1 MEIYPTIVTRGI
13 LGFQSE
19 IVELELAREE
29 SVSAAL
35 LAIDNKDSSLVILPQ
50 KKSQQLKIQKTN
62 IHRYGVRAKVI
73 DYNAISSTHLQLTV
87 EVIEFV
93 KVSKIISVSP
103 TVYTSIEPIK
113 VNYGKNSEEARLVK
127 ALQEVINYKDLNSEQ
142 LKIIEDGTNA
152 NNIANIFASAVEM
165 TIDEKIEYIKQTSVN
180 RKLSMLLA
188 KIRETEEMQK
198 LDDKIE
204 KKIQDS
210 FNKNQKEF
218 YLREKIRV
226 IKDEL
231 GEKDNKDE
239 YVEKIR
245 ALIKKNPYPQ
255 NIKDK
260 LTEELNKFELV
271 SNQGSDSNVIRSY
284 IDWIV
289 SLPWFEKTEE
299 KLDLKYASE
308 VLNADHYGMDKVK
321 DRILEYLAVKQLQ
334 KDYKGSIIC
343 LVGPPGVGKT
353 SLANSIAKSLNRNF
367 VKIALGGVKD
377 ESEIRGHRRTYL
389 GALPGRIIQG
399 MKRAKSINPVFLLDE
414 IEKMGMDHKGDPSA
428 AFLEVLDPEQNKF
441 FSDHYV
447 EEPYDLSQVMFIATA
462 NDISYIPGP
471 LRDRMEIIELGG
483 YTNIEKEVIAQ
494 KYIIPRQIK
503 EHGLEKYKITFSQKA
518 IQKII
523 ASYTLEAGVRGLEK
537 QVMKVLR
544 KIAKEILLDQTIKT
558 IKLTDKNIPDY
569 LGRELVSETRK
580 EENDQVGVVSG
591 LAYTSFGGD
600 VLPIE
605 ITSYPGKGQLTLT
618 GKLGDVM
625 KESATIAHSYVK
637 SIFPDKKD
645 FFKEN
650 DIHIHAPEGAV
661 PKDGPSAGITMA
673 TALIS
678 LVENRKVSSDIAMT
692 GEINLRGNVMPIGG
706 LKEKSLGAFRA
717 GIKTIIIP
725 FENKKDIEDIPKEVL
740 EKVKIVPVKTMTEVL
755 KLALV

>member
-1 MEIYPTIVTRGI
+1 MELYPTIVTRGI
-13 LGFQSE
+13 IGFQSE
-19 IVELELAREE
+19 IIELELAREE
-29 SVSAAL
+29 SINAAMA
-35 LAIDNKDSSLVILPQ
+35 AIDSEDSTVVVLPQ
-50 KKSQQLKIQKTN
+50 KNSSQLKIQKNN
-62 IHRYGVRAKVI
+62 IHKHGVLAKIV
-73 DYNAISSTHLQLTV
+73 DYNSISATHLQVTL
-87 EVIEFV
+87 EV
-93 KVSKIISVSP
+93 
-103 TVYTSIEPIK
+103 TSFIK
-113 VNYGKNSEEARLVK
+113 VFKIVTLSPLVYANVEPMEVKYGKNSEEARLVK
-127 ALQEVINYKDLNSEQ
+127 ALQEVINYKDLNSTQ

-152 NNIANIFASAVEM
+152 NNIANIFASAVDMNVE
-165 TIDEKIEYIKQTSVN
+165 EKINFIKQTSVN
-180 RKLSMLLA
+180 RKLQMLLT
-188 KIRETEEMQK
+188 KIREEEELRK
-198 LDDKIE
+198 VDDEIE
-204 KKIQDS
+204 RKIQES

-218 YLREKIRV
+218 YLREKIKV
-226 IKDEL
+226 IKEEL
-231 GEKDNKDE
+231 GEKDNKDD
-239 YVEKIR
+239 YVDKIR
-245 ALIKKNPYPQ
+245 KLIKDNPYPE
-255 NIKDK
+255 NIKQK

-284 IDWIV
+284 IDWVI

-299 KLDLKYASE
+299 KLDLKYAAE
-308 VLNADHYGMDKVK
+308 VLDKDHYGMEKVK

-399 MKRAKSINPVFLLDE
+399 MKRAQSINPVFLLDE

-441 FSDHYV
+441 FSDHYI

-483 YTNIEKEVIAQ
+483 YTNLEKEAIAQ
-494 KYIIPRQIK
+494 KYVIPRQIK
-503 EHGLEKYKITFSQKA
+503 EHGLEDYKVTFTKKA
-518 IQKII
+518 IEKII
-523 ASYTLEAGVRGLEK
+523 TNYTLEAGVRGLEK

-544 KIAKEILLDQTIKT
+544 KVAKEILLNTDIKEV
-558 IKLTDKNIPDY
+558 KLTDKNIPDY
-569 LGRELVSETRK
+569 LGRELITESKK
-580 EENDQVGVVSG
+580 EEKDQVGVVSG

-605 ITSYPGKGQLTLT
+605 ITSYPGKGQLILT

-625 KESATIAHSYVK
+625 KESATIAYSYVK
-637 SIFPDKKD
+637 SVFPDKKD

-673 TALIS
+673 TALTS
-678 LVENRKVSSDIAMT
+678 LVKNQKVSSNVAMT

-725 FENKKDIEDIPKEVL
+725 FENTKDIADIPQEVL
-740 EKVKIVPVKTMTEVL
+740 KKVKVVPVKTMEEVL